1 MDEFFFAG
9 IVVKK
14 YSLQNK
20 NRLNSFQRIKKSYQ
34 KIMSTKKFV
43 LKPWKT
49 SLALD
54 QTQAVDLW
62 LKLRSAIER
71 IYNQEV
77 SQLLF
82 EELYR

>member
-1 MDEFFFAG
+1 VFFKQGA
-9 IVVKK
+9 
-14 YSLQNK
+14 
-20 NRLNSFQRIKKSYQ
+20 NSGGLEK
-34 KIMSTKKFV
+34 MKKFV

-49 SLALD
+49 AQSLD
-54 QTQAVDLW
+54 KPQAVELW

>member
-1 MDEFFFAG
+1 M
-9 IVVKK
+9 
-14 YSLQNK
+14 
-20 NRLNSFQRIKKSYQ
+20 
-34 KIMSTKKFV
+34 KKFV

-49 SLALD
+49 AQSLD
-54 QTQAVDLW
+54 KTQAVELW